1 MCAQAWGPRRAADTF
16 FLRHTLAGKG
26 GASGGQPPARA
37 VLHARQ
43 RAHMSLGRGP
53 VGSCSCCRRLRM
65 REIAFE
71 VGDLLE
77 REMRACERALMRDP
91 AYRVETVRSRSYAVS
106 GDPR

>member
-1 MCAQAWGPRRAADTF
+1 
-16 FLRHTLAGKG
+16 
-26 GASGGQPPARA
+26 
-37 VLHARQ
+37 
-43 RAHMSLGRGP
+43 
-53 VGSCSCCRRLRM
+53 M